1 MAKKDNGLGYVKSL
15 AAMFS
20 PEVKQRVA
28 EREAKKGQPLAVL
41 VRRRLPLDQRHLFHQ
56 LALRRQSWIMK

>member
-28 EREAKKGQPLAVL
+28 EREAKRASRWLFWLGGVCLL
-41 VRRRLPLDQRHLFHQ
+41 ISGIYFINLP
-56 LALRRQSWIMK
+56 